1 MATAEVER
9 PNKQQERTERSTN
22 ALLQAA
28 SELIVEGGFDSLTFA
43 AIGERAGYS
52 RGLVTARFGNKDGL
66 IEALIERIVTTW
78 SHKNVLPQTKG
89 QPGMQ
94 RVVRLLGA
102 IRAQAERDPA
112 GLRVLYALMF
122 EAGGDQDLRER
133 FARFHES
140 MRADF
145 EAGVKA
151 GKRDGTV
158 RADVNARREGVFLV
172 AALRGIAYQWQLDP
186 DEFDPVDA
194 LQYLIETTEERLRP

>member
-9 PNKQQERTERSTN
+9 PNKQQERTARSTN

-89 QPGMQ
+89 QPGRQ
-94 RVVRLLGA
+94 RVVRLLEA

-145 EAGVKA
+145 EAAVRV

-158 RADVNARREGVFLV
+158 GPDINARREAVFLV

>member
-1 MATAEVER
+1 MTDTEVDR

-140 MRADF
+140 MRNDF
-145 EAGVKA
+145 ENAVRT

-158 RADVNARREGVFLV
+158 GSAVNARREGVFIV

-186 DEFDPVDA
+186 DGFDPVDA
-194 LQYLIETTEERLRP
+194 LQYLAETTEERLRP